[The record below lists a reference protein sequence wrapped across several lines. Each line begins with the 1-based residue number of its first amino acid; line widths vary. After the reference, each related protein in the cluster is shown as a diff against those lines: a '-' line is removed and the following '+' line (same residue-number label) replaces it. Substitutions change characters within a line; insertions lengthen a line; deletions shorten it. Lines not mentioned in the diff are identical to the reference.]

1 MNSVNIIGRLVKDPD
16 VKRMEDGLTICN
28 LRLAIDDPYSK
39 ENRSDF
45 INVTVF
51 GNQGEVCK
59 RYLRKGFMAG
69 VSGRINSD
77 SYTDSEGVKRYP
89 VKIVADRVQIL
100 QWPEREQKNQYT
112 IQESPPECEEADQD
126 EVQDVTPEREET
138 NQDAAQECGETA
150 QYAAPEYAEISLEAV
165 QEPTQG
171 QPM

>member
-1 MNSVNIIGRLVKDPD
+1 MNSVNIIGRLVRDPD
-16 VKRMEDGLTICN
+16 VKRTEDGLTICN

-51 GNQGEVCK
+51 GAQGGVCN

-89 VKIVADRVQIL
+89 VKVVADRVQIL
-100 QWPEREQKNQYT
+100 QWPEREQKSQDT

-126 EVQDVTPEREET
+126 AVQDATPEREET
-138 NQDAAQECGETA
+138 DQDAAQDAA